1 MICFASFGRFS
12 AERASFCGIVFVQR
26 SSEKPQW
33 GRGAW
38 ATAASQNNA
47 VQQSCCRAGI
57 VRAPIGTCEDVSW
70 WYPYGSIHGYL
81 FELSS
86 YHMAY
91 PECNQQQ
98 DSHGH
103 EGHGFAYTTT
113 RTSPVVKITI
123 AGRRRSR
130 AFHHVFYDQQH
141 AKKKVRFLF

>member
-1 MICFASFGRFS
+1 VGNSRIT
-12 AERASFCGIVFVQR
+12 EQR
-26 SSEKPQW
+26 SSAE
-33 GRGAW
+33 
-38 ATAASQNNA
+38 
-47 VQQSCCRAGI
+47 AGI
-57 VRAPIGTCEDVSW
+57 VRAPIGTCKEVSW
-70 WYPYGSIHGYL
+70 WYPYGGIHGYL

-123 AGRRRSR
+123 AGRRSR